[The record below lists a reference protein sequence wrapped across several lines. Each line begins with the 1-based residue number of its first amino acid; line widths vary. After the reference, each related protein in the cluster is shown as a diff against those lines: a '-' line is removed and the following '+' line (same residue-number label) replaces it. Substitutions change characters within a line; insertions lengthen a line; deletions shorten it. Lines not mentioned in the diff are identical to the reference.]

1 MFQSAKPELEYAL
14 FSCFFQLFVIYFKNY
29 EKGGAL
35 MKETAELSKQQL
47 KSKETKERIF
57 QAAKTILQKN
67 GYENLSIKNIC
78 EEAGV
83 SNGSFYHH
91 FKTKDDLLSYYIE
104 EQPSINPELLDIP
117 QNKDAAKQTIV
128 EVYLNYA
135 TYCQELGVDFV
146 AGYYTPRN
154 QALNP
159 DIRTERPYPIVTV
172 QQYLEKAVDAGA
184 IQLKLSIPEVVT
196 DIRMLVI
203 GNAFEWA
210 LRNGNID
217 FKENIKRS
225 ISHYLDGVLD

>member
-1 MFQSAKPELEYAL
+1 MH
-14 FSCFFQLFVIYFKNY
+14 
-29 EKGGAL
+29 
-35 MKETAELSKQQL
+35 AEVKLSKQQQ
-47 KSKETKERIF
+47 KSQKTKERIF
-57 QAAKTILQKN
+57 YAAKEILQKS

-78 EEAGV
+78 EAAGV

-104 EQPSINPELLDIP
+104 EQPSINPELLDVP
-117 QNKDAAKQTIV
+117 SDKEAAKKAIV

-135 TYCQELGVDFV
+135 SYCQELGVDFI
-146 AGYYTPRN
+146 AGYYNPRN

-172 QQYLEKAVDAGA
+172 QKYLEKAVNAHA

-210 LRNGNID
+210 LRGGEININ
-217 FKENIKRS
+217 ENMKRS
-225 ISHYLDGVLD
+225 ISHYLDGVLA

>member
-1 MFQSAKPELEYAL
+1 
-14 FSCFFQLFVIYFKNY
+14 
-29 EKGGAL
+29 
-35 MKETAELSKQQL
+35 MKECAELSKQQL

-117 QNKDAAKQTIV
+117 LNRDAAKQTIV

-135 TYCQELGVDFV
+135 AYCKELGVDFV

-203 GNAFEWA
+203 GNVFEWA

-217 FKENIKRS
+217 FENNIKRS

>member
-1 MFQSAKPELEYAL
+1 M
-14 FSCFFQLFVIYFKNY
+14 
-29 EKGGAL
+29 
-35 MKETAELSKQQL
+35 TKQQL

-57 QAAKTILQKN
+57 QAAKTILQRS

-78 EEAGV
+78 EKAGV

-104 EQPSINPELLDIP
+104 AQPTVNPALLDMP
-117 QNKDAAKQTIV
+117 QNKEEAVNAIV
-128 EVYLNYA
+128 GVYLNYA
-135 TYCQELGVDFV
+135 SYCKELGVDFV

-172 QQYLEKAVDAGA
+172 QQYLEKAVVANA
-184 IQLKLSIPEVVT
+184 IQLKLTIAEVVN

-210 LRNGNID
+210 MRNGEVD
-217 FKENIKRS
+217 MEVNIKRS
-225 ISHYLDGVLD
+225 LSHYLESVLK

>member
-1 MFQSAKPELEYAL
+1 MEPDIK
-14 FSCFFQLFVIYFKNY
+14 
-29 EKGGAL
+29 
-35 MKETAELSKQQL
+35 LSRQQQ

-57 QAAKTILQKN
+57 RAAKEILQKN
-67 GYENLSIKNIC
+67 GYEELSIKNIC
-78 EEAGV
+78 EVAGV

-104 EQPSINPELLDIP
+104 EQPSIDPGLLDVP
-117 QNKDAAKQTIV
+117 SNKESAKKAIV

-135 TYCQELGVDFV
+135 SYCKELGVDFI
-146 AGYYTPRN
+146 AGYYNPRN

-172 QQYLEKAVDAGA
+172 QKYLEKAVNAGV
-184 IQLKLSIPEVVT
+184 IELKLPIAEVVT

-210 LRNGNID
+210 LRGGEVDIT
-217 FKENIKRS
+217 ENMQRS
-225 ISHYLDGVLD
+225 ISHYLDGVLL

>member
-1 MFQSAKPELEYAL
+1 
-14 FSCFFQLFVIYFKNY
+14 
-29 EKGGAL
+29 
-35 MKETAELSKQQL
+35 MKSYMKLSKQQQ
-47 KSKETKERIF
+47 KSKNTKERIF
-57 QAAKTILQKN
+57 QAAKEILQKS

-78 EEAGV
+78 EVAGV

-104 EQPSINPELLDIP
+104 EQPSIDPDLLDIP
-117 QNKDAAKQTIV
+117 SDKEGAKATII

-135 TYCQELGVDFV
+135 SYCESLGVDFI
-146 AGYYTPRN
+146 AGYYNPRN

-172 QQYLEKAVDAGA
+172 QNYLEKAVAA
-184 IQLKLSIPEVVT
+184 NVIALKLPILEVVT

-210 LRNGNID
+210 LRNGQVD
-217 FKENIKRS
+217 LKENMKRS
-225 ISHYLDGVLD
+225 ISNYLDGVLR